1 MEGNKEEYI
10 RVGTCLY
17 KIAQQPLANGALALS
32 DRIMVRTIRHLF
44 GNMTVSV
51 LFPAIP
57 IIIKRLA
64 VSTICM
70 SPLTTY
76 HQKESFQTL

>member
-1 MEGNKEEYI
+1 MAN
-10 RVGTCLY
+10 
-17 KIAQQPLANGALALS
+17 PLINSGDAVLVVYVLALS

-57 IIIKRLA
+57 IIIKRLV